1 MALRAAALAVLII
14 YAWPLAGAIQ
24 ALFSASTNIRENS
37 IFTPVGTLEV
47 LSESAF
53 TTLAHPAFP
62 AYGVRLKKSQFCDG
76 GVKCVAHT
84 TP

>member
-1 MALRAAALAVLII
+1 MALRAAAFALLFI
-14 YAWPLAGAIQ
+14 YAWTLVGATQ
-24 ALFSASTNIRENS
+24 AFFSTSTNIRENS
-37 IFTPVGTLEV
+37 TFTPVGTLEI

-76 GVKCVAHT
+76 SVKYVAHT
-84 TP
+84 T

>member
-1 MALRAAALAVLII
+1 MALRAAALTVVII
-14 YAWPLAGAIQ
+14 YGWTLVGAIQ
-24 ALFSASTNIRENS
+24 AFLSTSTNIRENS
-37 IFTPVGTLEV
+37 TFMPVGTLEV

-76 GVKCVAHT
+76 GVKYVAHT
-84 TP
+84 T